1 MDVCKAANL
10 VSSLS
15 RALEGSTNLSP
26 YIPTTS
32 KSDPSAGRE
41 ILIIPFSKSGSAD
54 LLTKSRT
61 LSAVIPKA
69 GSLRAAYVRYTIRG
83 VSSAGTTGNTPVFA
97 AGGIGYAACQQLRW
111 MTNSRELARISGA
124 QTAVF
129 VDGCP
134 AEIRDALNRLAGV
147 GLDDEKFLKPTSAMA
162 DPLGILAGRKARVN
176 GASVAEVSEFSV
188 FTPVVFSTMFP
199 GMGKPGVSRTDS
211 AFLEEQSLE
220 LQTRPFNKVISK
232 LGTATGAQEVEV
244 DLVCCFEQLND
255 SDRQKQIAN
264 SYKSGKPVQI
274 ISSTW
279 ELIASQT
286 HTRKAMTTISTDAA
300 ALSLEKHRFSMRS
313 SSSALVRNV
322 CAIVRQVDGQT
333 TDTAEIKVEKELS
346 HAIDFCPISN
356 VTFQSGGR
364 TVFNCSPALA
374 LGQSLDAHFGTA
386 PGGLVNAAVYR
397 FARSADRTRYSNACS
412 LAGMSSQS
420 WSIDCTLPR
429 LASATA
435 ADKDEDT
442 NFECQI
448 WGEKIS
454 VLTLSSS
461 DGSLRPSLST

>member
-15 RALEGSTNLSP
+15 RALEGSTNLAP
-26 YIPTTS
+26 FIPTVS

-41 ILIIPFSKSGSAD
+41 ILIIPFSKSGSSD
-54 LLTKSRT
+54 LLTKGRT
-61 LSAVIPKA
+61 MSAVIPKA
-69 GSLRAAYVRYTIRG
+69 GSLRSCFVRYTIRG

-97 AGGIGYAACQQLRW
+97 ANGIGYAACQQLRW
-111 MTNSRELARISGA
+111 MTSSRELARISGA

-188 FTPVVFSTMFP
+188 FTPICFSCMFP

-211 AFLEEQSLE
+211 AFLEEQSIE
-220 LQTRPFNKVISK
+220 LQTRPFSNVISK
-232 LGTATGAQEVEV
+232 LGTATGASEVDI

-274 ISSTW
+274 ITSTW

-286 HTRKAMTTISTDAA
+286 HTRTAMTKASTDAA
-300 ALSLEKHRFSMRS
+300 ALSLEKHQFKMRS

-322 CAIVRQVDGQT
+322 TAIVRQVDGQT
-333 TDTAEIKVEKELS
+333 AGNADIKVEKELS
-346 HAIDFCPISN
+346 HAIDFCPITN

-386 PGGLVNAAVYR
+386 PGGKVNAATYR
-397 FARSADRTRYSNACS
+397 FARSADRTKYSNALS
-412 LAGMSSQS
+412 LSGCSSQT
-420 WSIDCTLPR
+420 WTVDAVLPR
-429 LASATA
+429 LATALA
-435 ADKDEDT
+435 ADKDEPT
-442 NFECQI
+442 LYEAQI
-448 WGEKIS
+448 WCERVS
-454 VLTLSSS
+454 VLTLSPA